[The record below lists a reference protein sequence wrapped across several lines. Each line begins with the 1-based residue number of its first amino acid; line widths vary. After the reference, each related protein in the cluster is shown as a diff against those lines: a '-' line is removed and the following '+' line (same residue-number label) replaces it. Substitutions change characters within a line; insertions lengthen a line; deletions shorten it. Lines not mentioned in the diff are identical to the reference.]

1 MEKLNVSELDFCA
14 HDVEEES
21 FERFDDI
28 YDAVRQNKLLVEG
41 EDILQLCDIFK
52 RPFKEIHPHQYNK
65 ICKIIFYIIDEIG
78 IEKGFELLI
87 KGLKNMPES
96 HVKDY
101 LGMLSRSYDEKEV
114 ALFQDKL
121 KEVSKEEQE
130 YIWRCWN
137 ECVQDGKEG

>member
-1 MEKLNVSELDFCA
+1 MERLNVSELDFCA

-28 YDAVRQNKLLVEG
+28 YDAVWQKKFLVEG
-41 EDILQLCDIFK
+41 EDILQLCNIFK

-65 ICKIIFYIIDEIG
+65 ICKITFHIIDEIG

-87 KGLKNMPES
+87 KGLKDMPES
-96 HVKDY
+96 HIHEY
-101 LGMLSRSYDEKEV
+101 LWMLSCSYDEKEI

-121 KEVSKEEQE
+121 QEVSKEEQE
-130 YIWRCWN
+130 YIRQCWN
-137 ECVQDGKEG
+137 ECVKD

>member
-28 YDAVRQNKLLVEG
+28 YDAVRQNKFLVEG
-41 EDILQLCDIFK
+41 ENILQLCNIFK

-65 ICKIIFYIIDEIG
+65 ICKITFHIIDEIG
-78 IEKGFELLI
+78 VEKGFELLI

-101 LGMLSRSYDEKEV
+101 LWMLSCSYDEKEI

-121 KEVSKEEQE
+121 QEVPKEDEE

-137 ECVQDGKEG
+137 ECVRG